1 MQLQHLHRGIDM
13 VIATTKVLQIV
24 LYGLYSSALEQ
35 RITELYLIYIPVP
48 QGGYL

>member
-1 MQLQHLHRGIDM
+1 MHLQYLHRGIDM

-35 RITELYLIYIPVP
+35 HITELYLIYIPIP